1 MKPRT
6 LARIGAAVCLAL
18 AALFLLP
25 LAAGVHHFGMVWPT
39 AVLLLGAAVL
49 RWPDFFHRL
58 LPRRARWTAAVLA
71 AVCLA
76 VIGLTLYDMVR
87 AAADR
92 PTDDTPRTVI
102 VLGCQ
107 VLESGQPSLI
117 LQNRIDAA
125 AAYLRS
131 HPNAVCI
138 ASGGKDDSETVTE
151 AACIREALLRA
162 SVDPARIYVEDESTS
177 TEENLIFSARLIA
190 ENDLPTDV
198 AIASDN
204 FHQKRAAVWAARC
217 GLNPCSLG
225 CQSPWPLAPSYWARE
240 AAALVYM
247 RLSGK

>member
-6 LARIGAAVCLAL
+6 LARIGAAACLAL

-49 RWPDFFHRL
+49 RRPDFFRRL
-58 LPRRARWTAAVLA
+58 LPRWARWTAASLA

-76 VIGLTLYDMVR
+76 VIGLTLYDMAR

-117 LQNRIDAA
+117 LRGRVQAA
-125 AAYLRS
+125 FDYLS
-131 HPNAVCI
+131 HHPEAVCV
-138 ASGGKDDSETVTE
+138 ASGGQNDSEPVTE
-151 AACIREALLRA
+151 AACIRDALTEMGI
-162 SVDPARIYVEDESTS
+162 DPSRIYTEDTSAS
-177 TEENLIFSARLIA
+177 TEENLRFSAQIIA
-190 ENDLPTDV
+190 ENGLPTDV

-204 FHQKRAAVWAARC
+204 FHQLRAHIWAARS
-217 GLNPCSLG
+217 GLTPCSLG
-225 CQSPWPLAPSYWARE
+225 CASPWYLTAGYWARE
-240 AAALVYM
+240 TAALVYM
-247 RLSGK
+247 AITGK